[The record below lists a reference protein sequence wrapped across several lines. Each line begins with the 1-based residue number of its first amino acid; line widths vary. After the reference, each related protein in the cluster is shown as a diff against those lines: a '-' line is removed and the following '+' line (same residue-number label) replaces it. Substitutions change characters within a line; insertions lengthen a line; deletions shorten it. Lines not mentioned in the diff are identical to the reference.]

1 MVDEAREVVQATAGE
16 DPRASVPGDVTETER
31 DDRRHDVAGVARAG
45 VAILHAVV

>member
-45 VAILHAVV
+45 VVVLRAVV